1 MSYITVGVLVG
12 GGIGLAYTA
21 SLVAVG
27 QYFERRRPLA
37 NGLTLLGNSFG
48 GLVLGPLFMFTLE

>member
-1 MSYITVGVLVG
+1 MG

-37 NGLTLLGNSFG
+37 NGLTLLGSAFS
-48 GLVLGPLFMFTLE
+48 GLFLGPLFMFTTT